1 VALKERP
8 RGSSPHAVA
17 ANIHVLRP
25 VVSQPGLP
33 DQPSRGTILPAVAA
47 KPWGSFFAWAPGW
60 RARESTFN
68 SLLDRLA
75 LEQSRLRGA
84 AEDSATRLSVSAE
97 VLATATAEQARA
109 AVETSA
115 GLGTIANS
123 SASIADSAASVA
135 IQAEELRANIKTVQ
149 TELLAS
155 SDGQL
160 ANARRLNEIEGV
172 IDLLNDIADQTALLA
187 LNAAIEA
194 ARAGDSGRGF
204 AVVAD
209 EVRRLAE
216 RSKAAAAQIATLAE
230 GGQTTSHELVAAI
243 ERRGKQLDGWMST
256 IKAMGDIS
264 GGVQPVV
271 QQQHIATESA
281 RLAVQL
287 IADRS
292 RAISASVDEV
302 TSIAAAQMT
311 LGADLAWSIDAHRS
325 PSKHPEVDR
334 GA

>member
-1 VALKERP
+1 MAAARP
-8 RGSSPHAVA
+8 GGS
-17 ANIHVLRP
+17 L
-25 VVSQPGLP
+25 
-33 DQPSRGTILPAVAA
+33 
-47 KPWGSFFAWAPGW
+47 FAWAPGW
-60 RARESTFN
+60 RARKSTVN
-68 SLLDRLA
+68 ALLDRLA
-75 LEQSRLRGA
+75 LELSRLRGA
-84 AEDSATRLSVSAE
+84 AEESATRLSVSAE
-97 VLATATAEQARA
+97 EMATATEEQIRA
-109 AVETSA
+109 AGEASA
-115 GLGTIANS
+115 RLETIANS
-123 SASIADSAASVA
+123 SASIADSAASVV
-135 IQAEELRANIKTVQ
+135 IQAEELRANIKNVQ

-160 ANARRLNEIEGV
+160 ANARRLNEIEGA

-209 EVRRLAE
+209 EVRRLVE

-243 ERRGKQLDGWMST
+243 ERRGKQLDSWMSA
-256 IKAMGDIS
+256 IKAMGDMS
-264 GGVQPVV
+264 GGVQPVM
-271 QQQHIATESA
+271 QQQHIATDSA

-292 RAISASVDEV
+292 RAISAALDEV
-302 TSIAAAQMT
+302 TSIAAAQVT

-325 PSKHPEVDR
+325 PGVRRELDR